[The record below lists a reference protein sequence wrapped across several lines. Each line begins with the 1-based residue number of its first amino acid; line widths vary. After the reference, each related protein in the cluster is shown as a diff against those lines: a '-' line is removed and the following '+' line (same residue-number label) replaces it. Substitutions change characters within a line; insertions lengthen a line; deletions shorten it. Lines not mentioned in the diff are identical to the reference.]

1 VEKGLYWDIDLTS
14 EQVEQVI
21 QDVYKKISEYKM
33 ETIAILTLESLK
45 PWSYVGGELVRAAL
59 SPFMPAFGES
69 LGLTSEK
76 MLQVFEDRKNIETL
90 IQLLEEN
97 LKREEAERK
106 KRKEEAKEKRKQE
119 KEREE
124 AVKKALK
131 DAEKRS
137 RKGWCSLP

>member
-1 VEKGLYWDIDLTS
+1 MYWDIELTS

-21 QDVYKKISEYKM
+21 QDVYKRISDYKM

-59 SPFMPAFGES
+59 APFTPALGEN

-76 MLQVFEDRKNIETL
+76 MLQVFEDRKNIEKL

-97 LKREEAERK
+97 LKKEEAERK
-106 KRKEEAKEKRKQE
+106 KRKKEAKQKRKLE

-137 RKGWCSLP
+137 RKK

>member
-1 VEKGLYWDIDLTS
+1 MYWDIELTS

-21 QDVYKKISEYKM
+21 QDVYKRISDYKM

-45 PWSYVGGELVRAAL
+45 PWSYVGGELVRATLAPFTPAL
-59 SPFMPAFGES
+59 GEN

-76 MLQVFEDRKNIETL
+76 MLQVFEDRKNIEKL

-97 LKREEAERK
+97 LKKEEAERK
-106 KRKEEAKEKRKQE
+106 KRKKEAKQKRKLE

-137 RKGWCSLP
+137 RKK

>member
-1 VEKGLYWDIDLTS
+1 MYWDIELTS
-14 EQVEQVI
+14 EEVEQVI
-21 QDVYKKISEYKM
+21 QETYKRITDYRM

-45 PWSYVGGELVRAAL
+45 PWSYVGGELVRATLA
-59 SPFMPAFGES
+59 PFMPAMGES

-76 MLQVFEDRKNIETL
+76 MLQVFEDRKNIEQL
-90 IQLLEEN
+90 IQLLERN

-106 KRKEEAKEKRKQE
+106 QKRKEAKQKRQEK

-131 DAEKRS
+131 DAEKRT
-137 RKGWCSLP
+137 RKNWLSLP